1 MAEEPQVQPQGEP
14 QNQSQGTPAPSEFL
28 AGSDGTLTS
37 DWLSRLNVSDEI
49 KADKNLQGIT
59 DINQLAEQFSN
70 AQKLIGK
77 KTINKIPGQDA
88 TEEERQSFFRELGVP
103 DNPEKYELNTE
114 SVPEGAELDE
124 NLLNNFKDT
133 AHKLNMTP
141 DQAQGLMDWFH
152 QQTGQSLQE
161 AQQQNEQQKQEA
173 MQALKQE
180 WGRDFDKNLQVA
192 NRLVDKYE
200 LSGILDQEKLSNSP
214 DLAKA
219 LNQIAKDMGE
229 DQNIN
234 TPKGSG
240 ISAQD
245 AKAKADEIMGDASHP
260 YWNGQHPSHEAAV
273 QDMQK
278 LMSIIHGE

>member
-1 MAEEPQVQPQGEP
+1 MAEEPQMQPQGEP
-14 QNQSQGTPAPSEFL
+14 QNQPQGTPAPGEFL

-152 QQTGQSLQE
+152 QQTGQSLQD

>member
-1 MAEEPQVQPQGEP
+1 MDESTQT
-14 QNQSQGTPAPSEFL
+14 QSPEQTQAQASQSEFL

-192 NRLVDKYE
+192 NKLVDKYE

>member
-152 QQTGQSLQE
+152 QQTGQSLQD

-192 NRLVDKYE
+192 NKLVDKYE